1 MRSSSLVVEGKAS
14 TRRQSAV
21 LVAAAC
27 IYLVLVA
34 IVTVVA
40 LLHPQ
45 ADRRED
51 ARKVLDLLLTAAR
64 PGRRR

>member
-1 MRSSSLVVEGKAS
+1 MNS
-14 TRRQSAV
+14 TWADTISAATHTPVAV
-21 LVAAAC
+21 LVAAVC

-34 IVTVVA
+34 IVAVVA
-40 LLHPQ
+40 SLHPD
-45 ADRRED
+45 AGRRED

>member
-1 MRSSSLVVEGKAS
+1 MWLDTIS
-14 TRRQSAV
+14 TAVHTPAAV

-27 IYLVLVA
+27 VYLVLVA

-40 LLHPQ
+40 SLHPQ

-51 ARKVLDLLLTAAR
+51 ARKVLGLLLTATR

>member
-1 MRSSSLVVEGKAS
+1 MTPLWLDTISEA
-14 TRRQSAV
+14 THAPAAI
-21 LVAAAC
+21 LVAGLC

-34 IVTVVA
+34 IVAVVA
-40 LLHPQ
+40 SLHPE